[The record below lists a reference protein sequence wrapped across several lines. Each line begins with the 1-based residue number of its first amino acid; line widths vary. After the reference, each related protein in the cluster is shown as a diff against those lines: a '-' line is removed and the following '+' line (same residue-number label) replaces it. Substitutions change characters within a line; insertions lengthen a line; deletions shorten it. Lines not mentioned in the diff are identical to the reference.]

1 MNIPTETIV
10 KNKLALAQDHIN
22 KNQLNNAENILN
34 DLLQEDPVSI
44 ESLIWLALIKK
55 KQGDLKSALMLANKA
70 KNIKP
75 NNSDILNLVG
85 LYSNDIGDTDIE
97 LYYFKK
103 SQKI

>member
-55 KQGDLKSALMLANKA
+55 KFYL
-70 KNIKP
+70 
-75 NNSDILNLVG
+75 SDK
-85 LYSNDIGDTDIE
+85 DTTQNVFFFKTFF
-97 LYYFKK
+97 FKK
-103 SQKI
+103 RCFWYQKGIKK